1 METHRRNPL
10 YRHELFGLDMTMNPV
25 GTVPAVDPIAAG
37 GSVMMIP
44 DDAGHGLM
52 LQEATRELEA
62 AIHDARVAFDCIGLG
77 EIDRAH
83 TSAVTARIA
92 IDAAVIAMQ
101 AAMAQGLSHSA
112 ASSAASDTETEG

>member
-1 METHRRNPL
+1 ME
-10 YRHELFGLDMTMNPV
+10 
-25 GTVPAVDPIAAG
+25 
-37 GSVMMIP
+37 MMIP
-44 DDAGHGLM
+44 DGADQGPV

-92 IDAAVIAMQ
+92 IDAAVTAMQ
-101 AAMAQGLSHSA
+101 AALGQEAR
-112 ASSAASDTETEG
+112 

>member
-1 METHRRNPL
+1 M
-10 YRHELFGLDMTMNPV
+10 
-25 GTVPAVDPIAAG
+25 I
-37 GSVMMIP
+37 IP
-44 DDAGHGLM
+44 DGAGNGPM

-92 IDAAVIAMQ
+92 IDAAVTAMQ
-101 AAMAQGLSHSA
+101 AALSPSTRQPA
-112 ASSAASDTETEG
+112 DGGELP

>member
-1 METHRRNPL
+1 MMVPD
-10 YRHELFGLDMTMNPV
+10 GAGQSPV
-25 GTVPAVDPIAAG
+25 
-37 GSVMMIP
+37 
-44 DDAGHGLM
+44 

-92 IDAAVIAMQ
+92 IDAAVTAMQ
-101 AAMAQGLSHSA
+101 AALGQPAPRGPSP
-112 ASSAASDTETEG
+112 ASEAGW

>member
-1 METHRRNPL
+1 MITPDSAGNGPL
-10 YRHELFGLDMTMNPV
+10 
-25 GTVPAVDPIAAG
+25 
-37 GSVMMIP
+37 
-44 DDAGHGLM
+44 

-92 IDAAVIAMQ
+92 IDAAVTAMQ
-101 AAMAQGLSHSA
+101 AALAPA
-112 ASSAASDTETEG
+112 ARYPADGGELP